1 MNRKS
6 PEQRESDRI
15 LNRLRGL
22 RRTAHKHAP
31 SDQEY
36 QGIIAKHRA
45 QENTNDQHSAAIV
58 RQRPSTI
65 PVFEKPHPKTLSKK
79 VFPK

>member
-36 QGIIAKHRA
+36 QEIITKHRA
-45 QENTNDQHSAAIV
+45 QEDANNQHSASTIQ
-58 RQRPSTI
+58 QRLSTI